1 MIKLFASDLD
11 GTLLNAF
18 HQTDAAILRALREVI
33 ASGAHFAI
41 ATGRTVASGR
51 DQGFEDVPIDIVASN
66 GSIIRE
72 GGGRL
77 IASFPIDPME
87 VEELLRAFPGIC
99 FDCVAPDGTFITGS
113 REQRQATF
121 RRDGIV
127 RRIAMRGMRRR
138 SASDPTLHFEQG
150 VGDVLAHRV
159 CKVNCRVA
167 DAGLARELEG
177 YLADRSGA
185 LVNAP
190 FNPVMFE
197 ISRADVNKG
206 ASIAWLAHHYGYAEN
221 EVAVYGDGGN
231 DLVMLERF
239 EHAYATLNGSGAA
252 KRAAGTVIGP
262 CYLHAVPRHM
272 VQTLR
277 VERCRTIID

>member
-18 HQTDAAILRALREVI
+18 HQTDATILKAVREVI

-41 ATGRTVASGR
+41 ATGRTAASGR

-72 GGGRL
+72 GDGRL
-77 IASFPIDPME
+77 LAAFPIDSME
-87 VEELLRAFPGIC
+87 IEELLRTFPGIC
-99 FDCVAPDGTFITGS
+99 FDCAAPDGTFITGS

-127 RRIAMRGMRRR
+127 RRIAMRGMRRQR
-138 SASDPTLHFEQG
+138 EADPTLHFDQG
-150 VGDVLAHRV
+150 LGDVLAHRI
-159 CKVNCRVA
+159 CKVNCRVP
-167 DAGLARELEG
+167 DAGLARELEA
-177 YLADRSGA
+177 YLADRSGT

-206 ASIAWLAHHYGYAEN
+206 SSIAWLARHYGYAED

-239 EHAYATLNGSGAA
+239 KHAYATLNGSDDA
-252 KRAAGTVIGP
+252 KRAAGAVIGP
-262 CYLHAVPRHM
+262 CYLHAVPHHM
-272 VQTLR
+272 QRTLR
-277 VERCRTIID
+277 AERGRIIID